1 MALGCDETI
10 RTRGTNVGLLRN
22 LLALIGVA
30 ALGFGVWTF
39 RDQIPWAWKKNDVAP
54 TEVSQAAAESAEKKL
69 ERMRSTGDTI
79 HLNSAEFTSYLRY
92 RMSDQLASQLD
103 SPSVAFSGD
112 TLMLQGR
119 LATDRLPD
127 TRELRAVRDFLPDTA
142 EVRLRGNLRTLGPG
156 RAALRIGSVS
166 FAKVPV
172 PRDVY
177 PDALKR
183 LGRADEPG
191 LGADEYPFSLPPG
204 VSSARVE
211 AGELVLSP
219 R

>member
-1 MALGCDETI
+1 M
-10 RTRGTNVGLLRN
+10 GLFRN
-22 LLALIGVA
+22 LLALVGVA
-30 ALGFGVWTF
+30 ALGFGVWTY
-39 RDQIPWAWKKNDVAP
+39 RDKIPWRWNKSAAAP
-54 TEVSQAAAESAEKKL
+54 AEVSEAAAQSAEQKL
-69 ERMRSTGDTI
+69 ERMRTSGDTV
-79 HLNSAEFTSYLRY
+79 HLTGTEFTSYLRY
-92 RMSDQLASQLD
+92 RFHDQLASQLD
-103 SPSVAFSGD
+103 QPTVAFSGD

-119 LATDRLPD
+119 LPTERLPD
-127 TRELRAVRDFLPDTA
+127 TRELRAVREFLPDTA
-142 EVRLRGNLRTLGPG
+142 EVRLRGNLRTLSPG

-172 PRDVY
+172 PHDVY

-191 LGADEYPFSLPPG
+191 LGADEYPFRLPPG

-211 AGELVLSP
+211 GGELVLAP